1 MEKVTFTGPIIRDS
15 NFMSIEQ
22 IRKFL
27 DLIVDTNYLMQKKK
41 NIMKQTEHL
50 NKIAEIVK
58 DIRTCMFTTQSESGG
73 LRARPMATAQ
83 YDETGEIW
91 FFTDKDSAKIDELE
105 NQQPVMLSYA
115 KPSDNT
121 YLSITGVA
129 TTSNDLDKK
138 KEIFSSIS
146 KAWFPEGPE
155 SKDLS
160 LIRFKPTQ
168 AEYWD
173 SSDSNIVQLYRI
185 GKAVIAGEEY
195 EAKPNEHSKVNM

>member
-1 MEKVTFTGPIIRDS
+1 MEKVTFAGPIIRDS

-27 DLIVDTNYLMQKKK
+27 DLIVDTNYLMQKK
-41 NIMKQTEHL
+41 NT
-50 NKIAEIVK
+50 
-58 DIRTCMFTTQSESGG
+58 ESGG

-83 YDETGEIW
+83 YDDTGEIW

-185 GKAVIAGEEY
+185 GKAVITGEEY